1 LSTNLEIKWRKISE
15 LIPYARNAR
24 IHSPEQVQQIAA
36 SIREFGFNNPIL
48 LDGDNGIIAGHGRI
62 MGAEVLGMDPVP
74 TIELS
79 HLSEEQKR
87 AYVLADNKIALN
99 GSWDEHLLTVE
110 LGELASVGDLDIEL
124 TGFDLEEIGEL
135 IDIDGFGFPE
145 LADEDREPFR
155 QRTFILHDE
164 QDAKVRSA
172 LKTAISLGAA
182 NSEINE
188 NKNGNALAR
197 ICEDWCAAN
206 A

>member
-1 LSTNLEIKWRKISE
+1 
-15 LIPYARNAR
+15 
-24 IHSPEQVQQIAA
+24 VQQIAA